1 MGREG
6 CFMAIETNVQVPYY
20 GRRPVRVPKEK
31 PARSSARAGNAS
43 IGPSEGILYGVLIGG
58 LLWSTLI
65 LLGVAL
71 W

>member
-1 MGREG
+1 
-6 CFMAIETNVQVPYY
+6 MAIETNVQVPYY

-31 PARSSARAGNAS
+31 PARSDARTGDAG
-43 IGPSEGILYGVLIGG
+43 IRPSEGILYGVLIGS

-65 LLGVAL
+65 LLGVVL